1 MVYWLRFVIIKRITK
16 HLLNLEVKM
25 FDTKSYEEKMTQAIE
40 RFESE
45 LRKVRTGRA
54 HPGMLDG
61 TLVEVY
67 GTRMPLNQ
75 VANVTAPEAQ
85 MILVTPFD
93 PGNIAAI
100 SAAIRDNQS
109 LGLNPSDDGKVV
121 RVPVPSLTEER
132 RRQLVK
138 QVGEKVEE
146 ARIAMRNIRQDAL
159 KDAKKLRDDK
169 EIGEDD
175 YKRIEK
181 EVDSLMS
188 DSQVKIDEIFKAKEK
203 DVLTI

>member
-1 MVYWLRFVIIKRITK
+1 
-16 HLLNLEVKM
+16 M
-25 FDTKSYEEKMTQAIE
+25 FDTKPYEAKITQAIE
-40 RFESE
+40 HFESE

-54 HPGMLDG
+54 HASMLDSVF
-61 TLVEVY
+61 VEAY
-67 GTRMPLNQ
+67 GTKMPLNQ
-75 VANVTAPEAQ
+75 VANVTAPEPQ

-93 PGNIAAI
+93 PTNVVAI

-109 LGLNPSDDGKVV
+109 LGFNPSDDGRVV

-146 ARIAMRNIRQDAL
+146 ARIAVRNIRQDAL
-159 KDAKKLRDDK
+159 KEAKRMKDAKEL
-169 EIGEDD
+169 GEDD
-175 YKRIEK
+175 YKRVEK
-181 EVDSLMS
+181 EVD
-188 DSQVKIDEIFKAKEK
+188 DIVTQTQANIDELFRAKEK

>member
-1 MVYWLRFVIIKRITK
+1 
-16 HLLNLEVKM
+16 M
-25 FDTKSYEEKMTQAIE
+25 FDKKPYQEKIAQAME
-40 RFESE
+40 FFESE

-61 TLVEVY
+61 VMVEAY
-67 GTRMPLNQ
+67 GTMMPLNQ

-93 PGNIAAI
+93 PANIVAI
-100 SAAIRDNQS
+100 SAAIRDSHS

-132 RRQLVK
+132 RHQLVK

-146 ARIAMRNIRQDAL
+146 ARIAMRNIRQEAQKEVKRL
-159 KDAKKLRDDK
+159 KDDK

-175 YKRIEK
+175 FERFRKEVDEMMDEVQTKIEEIFQAKEK
-181 EVDSLMS
+181 EV
-188 DSQVKIDEIFKAKEK
+188 
-203 DVLTI
+203 LTV

>member
-1 MVYWLRFVIIKRITK
+1 
-16 HLLNLEVKM
+16 M
-25 FDTKSYEEKMTQAIE
+25 FDTKAYEDKMAQAIE

-45 LRKVRTGRA
+45 LKKIRTGRA
-54 HPGMLDG
+54 HPGMLEG
-61 TLVEVY
+61 VLVEVY

-93 PGNIAAI
+93 PSNIVSI
-100 SAAIRDNQS
+100 SAAIRDNPS
-109 LGLNPSDDGKVV
+109 LGLNPSDDGRVV

-132 RRQLVK
+132 RHQLVK

-159 KDAKKLRDDK
+159 KDAKKMKEDK
-169 EIGEDD
+169 EMGEDD

-181 EVDSLMS
+181 EVDSVMS
-188 DSQVKIDEIFKAKEK
+188 ANQDKIDEVFKTKEK

>member
-1 MVYWLRFVIIKRITK
+1 
-16 HLLNLEVKM
+16 M
-25 FDTKSYEEKMTQAIE
+25 FDTKPYEEKITQALE
-40 RFESE
+40 HFESE

-54 HPGMLDG
+54 HAGMLDG
-61 TLVEVY
+61 VFVEAY
-67 GTRMPLNQ
+67 GTKMPLNQ

-93 PGNIAAI
+93 PANVVSI

-109 LGLNPSDDGKVV
+109 LGFNPSDDGRVI

-132 RRQLVK
+132 RHQLVK
-138 QVGEKVEE
+138 QVGEKVED
-146 ARIAMRNIRQDAL
+146 ARIAVRNIRQDAL
-159 KDAKKLRDDK
+159 KEAKRMKDAKD
-169 EIGEDD
+169 IGEDD

-181 EVDSLMS
+181 EVDDMVAKT
-188 DSQVKIDEIFKAKEK
+188 QINIDEMFRAKEK